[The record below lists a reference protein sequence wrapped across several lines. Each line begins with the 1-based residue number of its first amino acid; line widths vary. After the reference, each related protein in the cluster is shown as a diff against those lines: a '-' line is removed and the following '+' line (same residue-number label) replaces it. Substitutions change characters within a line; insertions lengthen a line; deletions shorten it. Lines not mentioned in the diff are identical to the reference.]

1 LEEFNGFWGLENGRV
16 SVGQHICYGWKT
28 GKGFLE
34 IMVKAWVLFEG
45 VAMKDL
51 SHYLNAIGSYAWN
64 ILEIILIH
72 DVGSGVM

>member
-1 LEEFNGFWGLENGRV
+1 
-16 SVGQHICYGWKT
+16 
-28 GKGFLE
+28 
-34 IMVKAWVLFEG
+34 MVKAWVLFKG

-51 SHYLNAIGSYAWN
+51 PHYLNAIGSYAWN

>member
-1 LEEFNGFWGLENGRV
+1 
-16 SVGQHICYGWKT
+16 
-28 GKGFLE
+28 
-34 IMVKAWVLFEG
+34 MVKAWVLFEG

-51 SHYLNAIGSYAWN
+51 SQYSNAIGSYAWN